1 MNNLI
6 KKFISLIF
14 LINFLNANPLDE
26 SYSFA
31 VNINNY
37 NKVYQNK
44 IKSVITRISKEFE
57 NLHDKKHIVN
67 VSFID
72 NSKSDFLNS
81 YVNYLKFNGL
91 VSYTS
96 YYLRNKEALKKA
108 SKYFFTFDH
117 NQEFQQYILL
127 VNKKANIKSLKDLKG
142 KRFVSFIANNNYND
156 WLDYLTLKGLK
167 QTYKNLIKKENKV
180 QKDSTLVLDLYF
192 DKADFTVIRKSIFE
206 DIVSLNPAILKK
218 VSIIKESEP
227 IFLYGIGMFHKNTPK
242 KIIEGFDLI
251 VRDGTFNNSYQQ
263 VLKVL
268 GNTKI
273 KKTSFNDIKKL
284 EDFYD
289 EYMELKRAYNDKNK

>member
-1 MNNLI
+1 MI

>member
-1 MNNLI
+1 MI
-6 KKFISLIF
+6 KKLISLIF
-14 LINFLNANPLDE
+14 LIGFLNANSLDE

-57 NLHDKKHIVN
+57 NLHDEKYSVN
-67 VSFID
+67 VNFID
-72 NSKSDFLNS
+72 NSKSDFLNA
-81 YVNYLKFNGL
+81 YVNYLKFNGF

-96 YYLRNKEALKKA
+96 YYLRNKKSLKKS

-127 VNKKANIKSLKDLKG
+127 VNKKANIKNLKDLKD
-142 KRFVSFIANNNYND
+142 KRFVSFIANDNYND
-156 WLDYLTLKGLK
+156 WLDYLTLKELNK
-167 QTYKNLIKKENKV
+167 TYKDLIEKENKV

-206 DIVSLNPAILKK
+206 DIVSLNPSILKK

-227 IFLYGIGMFHKNTPK
+227 IFLYGIGMFHKKTPK

-251 VRDGTFNNSYQQ
+251 VKDGTFNNSYQQ

-273 KKTSFNDIKKL
+273 KKISIDDLEELEKFYNKYIK
-284 EDFYD
+284 
-289 EYMELKRAYNDKNK
+289 LKREYNAKNK